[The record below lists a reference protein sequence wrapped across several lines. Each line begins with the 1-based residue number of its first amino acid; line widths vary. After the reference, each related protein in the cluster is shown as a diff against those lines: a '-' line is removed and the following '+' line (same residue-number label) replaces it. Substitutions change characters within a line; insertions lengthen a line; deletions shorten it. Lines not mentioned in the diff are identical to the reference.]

1 MVYKD
6 VSVETGVTAFFS
18 ETTTGTERATFGL
31 LKMAPS
37 ALMTASSTNKAGLR
51 DFDDIYH
58 YNGACLS
65 LPGFFTFYVFPFSIF
80 PSVLVFPTL
89 VMALGGRKMTFF
101 DVFDKKNA
109 KKFG

>member
-6 VSVETGVTAFFS
+6 VSVEIGVTAFFS

-65 LPGFFTFYVFPFSIF
+65 PRLFYLLCFSLFHFSVRSCLPHLCNGLGRTKNDIF
-80 PSVLVFPTL
+80 
-89 VMALGGRKMTFF
+89 
-101 DVFDKKNA
+101 
-109 KKFG
+109 